1 VGLVGELVGTGA
13 ADGEAVWLIRWL
25 DGGRAQANPSP
36 YREVLP
42 ALAHACHNRPSSAH
56 GSVTSSRLSERL
68 AGQRRR
74 GDSGSKWIRVAMAVL
89 ATIGVIDTGSITL
102 KKWGLL
108 GALSCSSQSFFGCNG
123 CEKVLSSAWGSL
135 LGQPLSLFGFLAYA
149 AMLLMAVLPPVLQG
163 EARQNLAERSWWG
176 MALLSTGMTV
186 FSAVLLGVM
195 AFAIR
200 DCCPFC
206 ILSAVLSTSLLVLSL
221 VGGDWPDR
229 GQLVFRGVITALLVG
244 VIGVGWA
251 ASVGQPV
258 AETGKGV
265 PMPVRSEST
274 PAALALAEQLTAKG
288 AKMYTA
294 YWCPHC
300 HEQKEL
306 FGREATTKLTVIE
319 CAPDGRNSQKELCDA
334 KKIEGYP
341 TWEIN
346 GQLDSGMKPLAKL
359 AQLIGYKGP
368 ALN

>member
-1 VGLVGELVGTGA
+1 M
-13 ADGEAVWLIRWL
+13 
-25 DGGRAQANPSP
+25 
-36 YREVLP
+36 
-42 ALAHACHNRPSSAH
+42 
-56 GSVTSSRLSERL
+56 TSSRLSERL

-102 KKWGLL
+102 KTWGLL
-108 GALSCSSQSFFGCNG
+108 GALSCSSQGFFGCNG
-123 CEKVLSSAWGSL
+123 CEQVLSSAWGSV

-149 AMLLMAVLPPVLQG
+149 AMLLMAVLPLVLQG
-163 EARQNLAERSWWG
+163 EARQNLAQSSWWG

-206 ILSAVLSTSLLVLSL
+206 ILSAALSTALLVLSL
-221 VGGDWPDR
+221 WGGDWEDR
-229 GQLVFRGVITALLVG
+229 GQLLFRALITALLVA
-244 VIGVGWA
+244 VIGLGWA
-251 ASVGQPV
+251 ASVGQPAV
-258 AETGKGV
+258 ETGKGIA
-265 PMPVRSEST
+265 PPVRGEST
-274 PAALALAEQLTAKG
+274 PATIALAEQLTAQG
-288 AKMYTA
+288 ARLYTA

-306 FGREATTKLTVIE
+306 FGREAAEKLTVIE
-319 CAPDGRNSQKELCDA
+319 CAPDGRGSQKELCDA

-341 TWEIN
+341 TWEVK
-346 GQLDSGMKPLAKL
+346 GQLDSGVKPLAKL
-359 AQLIGYKGP
+359 AELIGYKGP